1 LSFTTGDLRRGAAG
15 VAFIDLARQ
24 ANPVY
29 GRIMDD
35 AGATLADDHEARR
48 LRALDA
54 LHAFDGDPAD
64 PRFDR
69 IVRLASRLF
78 GAPRAAIRLVGKDRV
93 WLKAKV
99 GFGHIEEPRPA
110 GLAERMRESG
120 VVAHPDLAADPDQ
133 TLRPWCADSRFF
145 ACAPLKTASGE
156 IVGLLTVEDPAP
168 RETVE
173 PGLADALADLAALA
187 MEELLHDAETARN
200 VAERA
205 LDSERIALAL
215 HAANLGEFVW
225 DMATDTVRV
234 SARMASI
241 TEVPEGVA
249 PAERGEALYG
259 FIHPDDREMVREE
272 VEAQLKA
279 QGRYEVEFRR
289 VSSDPH
295 RVIWN
300 RVAGLLVR
308 DADDRPL
315 RLIGVVQDVT
325 ARKDADDQ
333 RENLLTELD
342 HRIKNILAA
351 VQSVAGQSA
360 RKASS
365 LDGFLKAFNG
375 RLKAMSSA
383 HDLLSAARWRGA
395 TLARI
400 AAAELGGLAP
410 NQTRWD
416 GPELFLTPRA
426 AAALSLTLHEL
437 AVNAVKYGSL
447 SVESGR
453 VEVVW
458 RVAPGGGFNLEWL
471 ETGGP
476 MTSPPEVRGFGM
488 TLIEDVVGRELGG
501 RATVEYKRSGVTAM
515 IHAAPDALVDEPE
528 PDEPA
533 AAPDQRIVE
542 TVGGGDD
549 TFRAG
554 DIAGLRVLIVED
566 SLLLAMELEAGLE
579 DSGVEVVGCAAEL
592 PEALQMLEL
601 TFDAAV
607 LDADLNGQ
615 SVAPVAEVLRREGRP
630 FVFATGYADKAAP
643 MGFDAPIV
651 RKPYNVHQI
660 ARALASVTGR

>member
-1 LSFTTGDLRRGAAG
+1 
-15 VAFIDLARQ
+15 
-24 ANPVY
+24 
-29 GRIMDD
+29 MDD
-35 AGATLADDHEARR
+35 ASVSLADDHEARR

-54 LHAFDGDPAD
+54 LRALEGDPAD

-78 GAPRAAIRLVGKDRV
+78 DAPRAAIRLIGKDHV

-99 GFGHIEEPRPA
+99 GFDHLEEPRPA
-110 GLAERMRESG
+110 GLAERLRECG
-120 VVAHPDLAADPDQ
+120 VVSSPDLETDANQP
-133 TLRPWCADSRFF
+133 LRPWCADSRFF
-145 ACAPLKTASGE
+145 ACAPLKSAAGD
-156 IVGLLTVEDPAP
+156 IVGLLTVEDSKP
-168 RETVE
+168 RERID
-173 PGLADALADLAALA
+173 PGLAEALADLAALA

-200 VAERA
+200 VNERT

-215 HAANLGEFVW
+215 RAANLGEFVW
-225 DMATDTVRV
+225 DIAADTVRV
-234 SARMASI
+234 SPRMSRI
-241 TEVPEGVA
+241 TEIPEGLT
-249 PAERGEALYG
+249 PADGGQALYS
-259 FIHPDDREMVREE
+259 FVHPLDRDAIRAD
-272 VEAQLKA
+272 VEAQLKS

-289 VSSDPH
+289 VTTEPD
-295 RVIWN
+295 RVVWT
-300 RVAGLLVR
+300 RVAGLLVL
-308 DADDRPL
+308 DADKQPL

-325 ARKDADDQ
+325 ARRDSDDQ

-342 HRIKNILAA
+342 HRIKNILAV

-375 RLKAMSSA
+375 RLKSMSSA

-400 AAAELGGLAP
+400 AAAELGGVAP

-437 AVNAVKYGSL
+437 AVNAVKFGSL

-476 MTSPPEVRGFGM
+476 MTTPPDTRGFGM

-501 RATVEYKRSGVTAM
+501 RATVEYKRSGVTAL
-515 IHAAPDALVDEPE
+515 IHAAADALVDEPE
-528 PDEPA
+528 PDEPVET
-533 AAPDQRIVE
+533 PDARIVE
-542 TVGGGDD
+542 TFGGGEDS
-549 TFRAG
+549 FKAG

-592 PEALQMLEL
+592 AEALQMLEL
-601 TFDAAV
+601 SFDAAV

>member
-1 LSFTTGDLRRGAAG
+1 
-15 VAFIDLARQ
+15 
-24 ANPVY
+24 
-29 GRIMDD
+29 MDD
-35 AGATLADDHEARR
+35 AGGTLADDQEARR

-54 LHAFDGDPAD
+54 LRAFDGDPAD

-78 GAPRAAIRLVGKDRV
+78 GAPKAAIRLIGKDRIF
-93 WLKAKV
+93 LKARV
-99 GFGHIEEPRPA
+99 GFDHVEEPRPA
-110 GLAERMRESG
+110 GLADRLRETG
-120 VVAHPDLAADPDQ
+120 VVASHDLDHDPDQ
-133 TLRPWCADSRFF
+133 PLRPWCADSRFF
-145 ACAPLKTASGE
+145 ACAPLRTASGE
-156 IVGLLTVEDPAP
+156 IVGLLTVEDARP
-168 RETVE
+168 RDSVD

-200 VAERA
+200 VAERT

-225 DMATDTVRV
+225 DMVADTIRV

-241 TEVPEGVA
+241 TELPEGVA
-249 PAERGEALYG
+249 PAQGGETLYAFVHADEREA
-259 FIHPDDREMVREE
+259 IRVE
-272 VEAQLKA
+272 VEDQLKA
-279 QGRYEVEFRR
+279 HGRYEVEFRR

-300 RVAGLLVR
+300 RVAAVLVK
-308 DADDRPL
+308 DAGGKPL

-325 ARKDADDQ
+325 ARRDADDQ

-458 RVAPGGGFNLEWL
+458 RVAPDGGFNLEWL

-476 MTSPPEVRGFGM
+476 MTSPPDVRGFGM

-501 RATVEYKRSGVTAM
+501 RATVDYKRSGVTAR
-515 IHAAPDALVDEPE
+515 IHAAADALVDEPE
-528 PDEPA
+528 PDVPA

-549 TFRAG
+549 SFKAG
-554 DIAGLRVLIVED
+554 DIAGLKVLIVED

-592 PEALQMLEL
+592 AEALQMLEL

>member
-1 LSFTTGDLRRGAAG
+1 
-15 VAFIDLARQ
+15 
-24 ANPVY
+24 
-29 GRIMDD
+29 MDD
-35 AGATLADDHEARR
+35 AGGSLAEDQEARR
-48 LRALDA
+48 LRALHA
-54 LHAFDGDPAD
+54 LRALDGDPAD

-78 GAPRAAIRLVGKDRV
+78 NAPRAAIRLIDKDRI
-93 WLKAKV
+93 WLKARV
-99 GFGHIEEPRPA
+99 GFDQVQEPRPA
-110 GLAERMRESG
+110 GLAERLRDCG
-120 VVAHPDLAADPDQ
+120 VVAHADIDAQSDPAI
-133 TLRPWCADSRFF
+133 RPFAGDSRFF
-145 ACAPLKTASGE
+145 ACAPLEDPEGQ
-156 IVGLLTVEDPAP
+156 IIGLLTVEDDKP
-168 RETVE
+168 RAAIDGDLTR
-173 PGLADALADLAALA
+173 ALADLAALA

-215 HAANLGEFVW
+215 GAANLGEFEW
-225 DMATDTVRV
+225 DMTANVMRI
-234 SARMASI
+234 SPRMARI
-241 TEVPEGVA
+241 MDA
-249 PAERGEALYG
+249 PPGDRPAATHRTLYD
-259 FIHPDDREMVREE
+259 FIHPDDRAAARAS
-272 VEAQLKA
+272 VEAQLA
-279 QGRYEVEFRR
+279 ESGRYEIEFRR
-289 VSSDPH
+289 LSPNADSTVWIRAAGVRVLDGDH
-295 RVIWN
+295 RP
-300 RVAGLLVR
+300 VR
-308 DADDRPL
+308 H
-315 RLIGVVQDVT
+315 IGVVQDIT
-325 ARKDADDQ
+325 ARRDADDQ

-351 VQSVAGQSA
+351 VQSVAAQSA

-365 LDGFLKAFNG
+365 LDGFLKAFTG
-375 RLKAMSSA
+375 RLKSMSSA

-437 AVNAVKYGSL
+437 AVNAVKFGSL
-447 SVESGR
+447 SAEAGR

-458 RVAPGGGFNLEWL
+458 RADPDGGFNLEWL

-476 MTSPPEVRGFGM
+476 MTSPPDKRGFGA
-488 TLIEDVVGRELGG
+488 TLIEDVVGRELKG
-501 RATVEYKRSGVTAM
+501 RATIEYRRSGVTAM
-515 IHAAPDALVDEPE
+515 IHAAADALVDTPEPE
-528 PDEPA
+528 PV
-533 AAPDQRIVE
+533 APESERIIE
-542 TVGGGDD
+542 TLGGGEDS
-549 TFRAG
+549 FKAG

-579 DSGVEVVGCAAEL
+579 DSGVQVVGCAAEL
-592 PEALQMLEL
+592 SEALQMLEL
-601 TFDAAV
+601 SFDAAV

-660 ARALASVTGR
+660 ARALASVTGRG

>member
-1 LSFTTGDLRRGAAG
+1 
-15 VAFIDLARQ
+15 
-24 ANPVY
+24 
-29 GRIMDD
+29 MDD
-35 AGATLADDHEARR
+35 AGGTLAEDQEARR
-48 LRALDA
+48 VRALDA
-54 LHAFDGDPAD
+54 LHAFEGDPGD

-78 GAPRAAIRLVGKDRV
+78 GAPRAAIRLIGADKIF
-93 WLKAKV
+93 LKAKV
-99 GFGHIEEPRPA
+99 GFDHVEEPRPA
-110 GLAERMRESG
+110 GLADRLRECG
-120 VVAHPDLAADPDQ
+120 VVSHPDLSADPHQ
-133 TLRPWCADSRFF
+133 VIRPWRADSRFF
-145 ACAPLKTASGE
+145 ACAPLKTPAGD
-156 IVGLLTVEDPAP
+156 IVGLLTVEDSAP
-168 RETVE
+168 RAAIDG
-173 PGLADALADLAALA
+173 GLTEALADLAALA
-187 MEELLHDAETARN
+187 MEELLHDAETQRN
-200 VAERA
+200 VAERL
-205 LDSERIALAL
+205 LDGERIALAL
-215 HAANLGEFVW
+215 RAANLGEFVW
-225 DMATDTVRV
+225 DIAADTVRV
-234 SARMASI
+234 SPRMARI
-241 TEVPEGVA
+241 TEIPEGLA
-249 PAERGEALYG
+249 PARGGEELYS
-259 FIHPDDREMVREE
+259 IIRPEDREAIQAD
-272 VEAQLKA
+272 VEAQLA
-279 QGRYEVEFRR
+279 ARGRYEIEFRR
-289 VSSDPH
+289 VSSDPG

-300 RVAGLLVR
+300 QVAGLLVS
-308 DADDRPL
+308 DPDGKPL

-325 ARKDADDQ
+325 ARRDADEQ

-375 RLKAMSSA
+375 RLKSMSSA

-437 AVNAVKYGSL
+437 AVNAVKFGSL

-476 MTSPPEVRGFGM
+476 MTTPPDKRGFGM

-515 IHAAPDALVDEPE
+515 IHAAADALIDEPE
-528 PDEPA
+528 PEPE
-533 AAPDQRIVE
+533 AAPDARIVE

-549 TFRAG
+549 TFKAG
-554 DIAGLRVLIVED
+554 DIAGLKVLIVED

-592 PEALQMLEL
+592 SEALQMLEL
-601 TFDAAV
+601 SFDAAV

>member
-1 LSFTTGDLRRGAAG
+1 
-15 VAFIDLARQ
+15 
-24 ANPVY
+24 
-29 GRIMDD
+29 MDD
-35 AGATLADDHEARR
+35 AGGTLAEDQEARR

-54 LHAFDGDPAD
+54 LRAMDGDPDD
-64 PRFDR
+64 PRFQR
-69 IVRLASRLF
+69 IVRLAARLF
-78 GAPRAAIRLVGKDRV
+78 DAPRAAIRLVGHDRV

-99 GFGHIEEPRPA
+99 GFDHLEEPRPA
-110 GLAERMRESG
+110 GLAERLREYG
-120 VVAHPDLAADPDQ
+120 VVSNPDVAADPDPPV
-133 TLRPWCADSRFF
+133 RPWNADSRFF
-145 ACAPLKTASGE
+145 ACAPLRDPDGN
-156 IVGLLTVEDPAP
+156 VLGLLTVEDPRP
-168 RETVE
+168 RDAIE
-173 PGLADALADLAALA
+173 PGLTEALADLAALA
-187 MEELLHDAETARN
+187 MEELLHDAETAAN
-200 VAERA
+200 AERRA

-215 HAANLGEFVW
+215 RAANLGEFAW
-225 DMATDTVRV
+225 DIVGDTVEV
-234 SARMASI
+234 SPRMARI
-241 TEVPEGVA
+241 TEIPEGEA
-249 PAERGEALYG
+249 PAENGQALYA
-259 FIHPDDREMVREE
+259 FVHPDDREAVRAE

-279 QGRYEVEFRR
+279 RGRYEVEFRR
-289 VSSDPH
+289 VSSDPG
-295 RVIWN
+295 RTIWN
-300 RVAGLLVR
+300 RVAGLLVL
-308 DADDRPL
+308 DGEHHPA

-325 ARKDADDQ
+325 ARRDADEQ

-351 VQSVAGQSA
+351 VQSVAAQSA
-360 RKASS
+360 RRASS
-365 LDGFLKAFNG
+365 LDGFLKAFTG
-375 RLKAMSSA
+375 RLKSMSSA

-410 NQTRWD
+410 SQTRWD

-437 AVNAVKYGSL
+437 AVNAVKYGAL

-458 RVAPGGGFNLEWL
+458 RHAPEGGFNLEWL

-476 MTSPPEVRGFGM
+476 LTAPPERRGFGA

-501 RATVEYKRSGVTAM
+501 RATIEYRRSGVTAM
-515 IHAAPDALVDEPE
+515 IHAAADALVDAPEPE
-528 PDEPA
+528 P
-533 AAPDQRIVE
+533 AAPEDERIVE
-542 TVGGGDD
+542 TFGAGDD
-549 TFRAG
+549 AFKSG
-554 DIAGLRVLIVED
+554 DIAGLKVLIVED

-592 PEALQMLEL
+592 SEALQMLEL
-601 TFDAAV
+601 PFDAAV

-615 SVAPVAEVLRREGRP
+615 SVAPVAEVLRKEGRP

>member
-1 LSFTTGDLRRGAAG
+1 
-15 VAFIDLARQ
+15 
-24 ANPVY
+24 
-29 GRIMDD
+29 MDD
-35 AGATLADDHEARR
+35 AGGTLADDHEGRR

-54 LHAFDGDPAD
+54 LRALDGDPCD

-78 GAPRAAIRLVGKDRV
+78 DAPRAAIRLIGKDRV

-99 GFGHIEEPRPA
+99 GFDHVEEPRPA
-110 GLAERMRESG
+110 GLAERLRETG
-120 VVAHPDLAADPDQ
+120 VVSHPDVAAATPDQ
-133 TLRPWCADSRFF
+133 TLRPWCADSRFY
-145 ACAPLKTASGE
+145 ACAPLKSAAGD
-156 IVGLLTVEDPAP
+156 IVGLLTVEDSRP
-168 RETVE
+168 RDAVDA
-173 PGLADALADLAALA
+173 GLIEALADLAALA

-200 VAERA
+200 AAERA

-215 HAANLGEFVW
+215 RAANLGEFVW
-225 DMATDTVRV
+225 DIVADTVRV
-234 SARMASI
+234 SPRMSRI
-241 TEVPEGVA
+241 TEIPEGVA
-249 PAERGEALYG
+249 PAVGGEALYA
-259 FIHPDDREMVREE
+259 FIHPDSREATRAEIA
-272 VEAQLKA
+272 AQLEA

-289 VSSDPH
+289 VTSDPN
-295 RVIWN
+295 RVIWS
-300 RVAGLLVR
+300 RVAALMVLDAAGL
-308 DADDRPL
+308 PL

-365 LDGFLKAFNG
+365 LDGFLKAFTG
-375 RLKAMSSA
+375 RLKSMSSA

-458 RVAPGGGFNLEWL
+458 REAPGGGFNLEWL

-476 MTSPPEVRGFGM
+476 MTAPPDKRGFGM

-515 IHAAPDALVDEPE
+515 IHAAADALVDQPEPE
-528 PDEPA
+528 P
-533 AAPDQRIVE
+533 AAPLDERIVE
-542 TVGGGDD
+542 TLGGGVD
-549 TFRAG
+549 TFKAG

-592 PEALQMLEL
+592 SEALQMLEL
-601 TFDAAV
+601 SFDAAV

-660 ARALASVTGR
+660 ARALASVTGRG

>member
-1 LSFTTGDLRRGAAG
+1 
-15 VAFIDLARQ
+15 
-24 ANPVY
+24 
-29 GRIMDD
+29 MDD
-35 AGATLADDHEARR
+35 AGGSRADDQEARR

-54 LHAFDGDPAD
+54 LRALDGDPAD

-78 GAPRAAIRLVGKDRV
+78 NAPKAAIRLIGKDRI

-99 GFGHIEEPRPA
+99 GFSQIEEPWPA
-110 GLAERMRESG
+110 GLAERLRDIG
-120 VVAHPDLAADPDQ
+120 VVAQADVGAAPDPAI
-133 TLRPWCADSRFF
+133 RPFATDSRFF
-145 ACAPLKTASGE
+145 ASAPLKDPGGQV
-156 IVGLLTVEDPAP
+156 IGLLTVEDDKP
-168 RETVE
+168 RAAVDGDLTR
-173 PGLADALADLAALA
+173 ALADLAALA

-215 HAANLGEFVW
+215 GAANLGEFEW
-225 DMATDTVRV
+225 DMTAGVMRI
-234 SARMASI
+234 SPRMAKI
-241 TEVPEGVA
+241 MGATAGEVPA
-249 PAERGEALYG
+249 PTSETLYD
-259 FIHPDDREMVREE
+259 FIHPDDRAAARDSVQ
-272 VEAQLKA
+272 AQLA
-279 QGRYEVEFRR
+279 ANGRYEIEFRR
-289 VSSDPH
+289 LTPDPDH
-295 RVIWN
+295 MIWIRAAGVRVLDGDQEPI
-300 RVAGLLVR
+300 RH
-308 DADDRPL
+308 
-315 RLIGVVQDVT
+315 IGVVQDIT
-325 ARKDADDQ
+325 ARREADDQ

-351 VQSVAGQSA
+351 VQAVAGQSA

-365 LDGFLKAFNG
+365 LDGFLKTFAA
-375 RLKAMSSA
+375 RLKSMSSA

-426 AAALSLTLHEL
+426 AAALSLALHEL

-447 SVESGR
+447 SAETGR

-458 RVAPGGGFNLEWL
+458 RAAPDGGFNLEWL

-476 MTSPPEVRGFGM
+476 MTSPPDQRGFGA
-488 TLIEDVVGRELGG
+488 TLIEEVVGRELKG
-501 RATVEYKRSGVTAM
+501 RATIEYRRSGVTAM
-515 IHAAPDALVDEPE
+515 IHAAADALVDMPEPE
-528 PDEPA
+528 P
-533 AAPDQRIVE
+533 AAPESARIVE
-542 TVGGGDD
+542 ILGGGEDN
-549 TFRAG
+549 FKGG

-592 PEALQMLEL
+592 SEALQMLEL
-601 TFDAAV
+601 SFDAAV

-660 ARALASVTGR
+660 ARALASVTGRG

>member
-1 LSFTTGDLRRGAAG
+1 
-15 VAFIDLARQ
+15 
-24 ANPVY
+24 
-29 GRIMDD
+29 MDD
-35 AGATLADDHEARR
+35 AGGKLADDHEARR

-54 LHAFDGDPAD
+54 LGAFDGDPAD

-78 GAPRAAIRLVGKDRV
+78 DAPRAAIRLIGKDCVR
-93 WLKAKV
+93 LKAKV
-99 GFGHIEEPRPA
+99 GFDHVEEPRPP
-110 GLAERMRESG
+110 GLAERLREGG
-120 VVAHPDLAADPDQ
+120 VVSSPDLAADPNQ
-133 TLRPWCADSRFF
+133 PLRPWCADSRFF
-145 ACAPLKTASGE
+145 ACAPLKSAAGD
-156 IVGLLTVEDPAP
+156 IVGLLTVEDSRP
-168 RETVE
+168 RAAIDT
-173 PGLADALADLAALA
+173 GLTEALADLAALA

-200 VAERA
+200 VAERT
-205 LDSERIALAL
+205 LDAERIALAL
-215 HAANLGEFVW
+215 RAANLGEFVW
-225 DMATDTVRV
+225 DIAADTVRV
-234 SARMASI
+234 SARMSRI
-241 TEVPEGVA
+241 TEIPEGPA
-249 PAERGEALYG
+249 PAEGGEALYS
-259 FIHPDDREMVREE
+259 FVHPLDRDAVRID
-272 VEAQLKA
+272 VDAQLKA

-289 VSSDPH
+289 VTSEPD
-295 RVIWN
+295 RAVWT
-300 RVAGLLVR
+300 RVAGLMVL
-308 DADDRPL
+308 DADQKPL

-325 ARKDADDQ
+325 ARRDADDQ

-342 HRIKNILAA
+342 HRIKNILAV

-375 RLKAMSSA
+375 RLKSMSSA
-383 HDLLSAARWRGA
+383 HDLLTAARWRGA

-400 AAAELGGLAP
+400 AAAELGGVAP

-437 AVNAVKYGSL
+437 AVNAVKFGSL

-458 RVAPGGGFNLEWL
+458 RAAPGGGFNLEWL

-476 MTSPPEVRGFGM
+476 MTTPPDVRGFGM

-501 RATVEYKRSGVTAM
+501 RATVEYKRSGVTAL
-515 IHAAPDALVDEPE
+515 IHAAADALVDEPE
-528 PDEPA
+528 PEPV
-533 AAPDQRIVE
+533 AAPDARIVE
-542 TVGGGDD
+542 TFGGGEDS
-549 TFRAG
+549 FKAG

-566 SLLLAMELEAGLE
+566 SLLLSMELEAGLE

-592 PEALQMLEL
+592 SEALQMLEL
-601 TFDAAV
+601 SFDAAV

>member
-1 LSFTTGDLRRGAAG
+1 
-15 VAFIDLARQ
+15 
-24 ANPVY
+24 
-29 GRIMDD
+29 M
-35 AGATLADDHEARR
+35 
-48 LRALDA
+48 
-54 LHAFDGDPAD
+54 DGDPAD

-78 GAPRAAIRLVGKDRV
+78 DAPRAAIRLIGKDRV

-99 GFGHIEEPRPA
+99 GFDHVEEPRPA
-110 GLAERMRESG
+110 GLSERLRECG
-120 VVAHPDLAADPDQ
+120 VVSSLDLTTDANQP
-133 TLRPWCADSRFF
+133 LRPWCADSRFF
-145 ACAPLKTASGE
+145 ACAPLTSATGD
-156 IVGLLTVEDPAP
+156 IVGLLTVEDAKP
-168 RETVE
+168 RATLDA
-173 PGLADALADLAALA
+173 GLTEALADLAALA

-200 VAERA
+200 VAERT

-215 HAANLGEFVW
+215 RAANLGEFVW
-225 DMATDTVRV
+225 DIAADTVRV
-234 SARMASI
+234 SPRMSRI
-241 TEVPEGVA
+241 TEIPEGLV
-249 PAERGEALYG
+249 PAEGGQALYA
-259 FIHPDDREMVREE
+259 FVHPLDRDVIRAD

-289 VSSDPH
+289 VTSEPD
-295 RVIWN
+295 RVIWT
-300 RVAGLLVR
+300 RVAGLLVL
-308 DADDRPL
+308 DADGQPL

-325 ARKDADDQ
+325 ARRDADDQ

-342 HRIKNILAA
+342 HRIKNILAV

-375 RLKAMSSA
+375 RLKSMSSA
-383 HDLLSAARWRGA
+383 HDLLTAARWRGA

-400 AAAELGGLAP
+400 AAAELGGVAP

-437 AVNAVKYGSL
+437 AVNAVKFGSL

-476 MTSPPEVRGFGM
+476 MATPPDTRGFGM

-501 RATVEYKRSGVTAM
+501 RATVEYKRSGVTAL
-515 IHAAPDALVDEPE
+515 IHAAADALVDEPE
-528 PDEPA
+528 PEPV
-533 AAPDQRIVE
+533 AAPDARIVE
-542 TVGGGDD
+542 TFGGGEDS
-549 TFRAG
+549 FKAG

-566 SLLLAMELEAGLE
+566 SLLLSMELEAGLE

-592 PEALQMLEL
+592 AEALQMLEL
-601 TFDAAV
+601 SFDAAV

-615 SVAPVAEVLRREGRP
+615 SVAPVAEILRREGRP

>member
-1 LSFTTGDLRRGAAG
+1 
-15 VAFIDLARQ
+15 
-24 ANPVY
+24 
-29 GRIMDD
+29 MDD
-35 AGATLADDHEARR
+35 AGGTLADDQEARR

-54 LHAFDGDPAD
+54 LRAFGGNPAD

-78 GAPRAAIRLVGKDRV
+78 AASRAAIRLIGKDSV

-99 GFGHIEEPRPA
+99 GFDHVEEPRPP
-110 GLAERMRESG
+110 GLTDRLRESG
-120 VVAHPDLAADPDQ
+120 VVSQSDLAQAPASAP
-133 TLRPWCADSRFF
+133 RPWCDDSRFF

-156 IVGLLTVEDPAP
+156 IVGLLTVEDPLP
-168 RETVE
+168 REGVDA
-173 PGLADALADLAALA
+173 GLTDALADLAALA

-200 VAERA
+200 VAERT

-225 DMATDTVRV
+225 DFVADTVRI
-234 SARMASI
+234 SARMARI
-241 TEVPEGVA
+241 TELPEGVT
-249 PAERGEALYG
+249 PAQSGDALYG
-259 FIHPDDREMVREE
+259 FVHPDEREAIRAE
-272 VEAQLKA
+272 VQAQLEA

-289 VSSDPH
+289 VSSDPQ
-295 RVIWN
+295 RPIWN
-300 RVAGLLVR
+300 SVAGLLVK
-308 DADDRPL
+308 DAAGKPL
-315 RLIGVVQDVT
+315 RLIGVVQDIT
-325 ARKDADDQ
+325 ARKEADDQ

-342 HRIKNILAA
+342 HRIKNILAV

-375 RLKAMSSA
+375 RLKSMSSA

-400 AAAELGGLAP
+400 AAAELGGVAP

-447 SVESGR
+447 SVETGR

-458 RVAPGGGFNLEWL
+458 RATPRGGFNLEWL

-476 MTSPPEVRGFGM
+476 MTSPPDKRGFGM

-515 IHAAPDALVDEPE
+515 IHAAADALVDEPE
-528 PDEPA
+528 PEPEPA
-533 AAPDQRIVE
+533 PDTRIVE

-549 TFRAG
+549 TFKAG
-554 DIAGLRVLIVED
+554 DIAGLKVLIVED

-592 PEALQMLEL
+592 SEALQMLEL
-601 TFDAAV
+601 SFDAAV

-615 SVAPVAEVLRREGRP
+615 SVAPVAEILRREGRP

>member
-1 LSFTTGDLRRGAAG
+1 
-15 VAFIDLARQ
+15 
-24 ANPVY
+24 
-29 GRIMDD
+29 MDD
-35 AGATLADDHEARR
+35 AGATLADDQEARR

-54 LHAFDGDPAD
+54 LRAFDGDPED

-69 IVRLASRLF
+69 IARLASRLF
-78 GAPRAAIRLVGKDRV
+78 AAPRAAIRLIGKDRIF
-93 WLKAKV
+93 LKAKV
-99 GFGHIEEPRPA
+99 GFDHVEEPRPA
-110 GLAERMRESG
+110 GLSERLREGG
-120 VVAHPDLAADPDQ
+120 VVSSHDLANDPDQ
-133 TLRPWCADSRFF
+133 PLRPWCADSRFF
-145 ACAPLKTASGE
+145 ACAPLKTGTGE
-156 IVGLLTVEDPAP
+156 IVGLLTVEDSAP
-168 RETVE
+168 RAAVET
-173 PGLADALADLAALA
+173 GLADALADLAALA

-200 VAERA
+200 VAERT

-225 DMATDTVRV
+225 DMVADTVRI

-241 TEVPEGVA
+241 TELPEGLT
-249 PAERGEALYG
+249 PAERGEALYA
-259 FIHPDDREMVREE
+259 FVHPNDREETRAE
-272 VEAQLKA
+272 VESQLRA
-279 QGRYEVEFRR
+279 HGRYEVEFRR
-289 VSSDPH
+289 VSSEPDQ
-295 RVIWN
+295 VIWN
-300 RVAGLLVR
+300 RVAGLLVL
-308 DADDRPL
+308 DAEREPL
-315 RLIGVVQDVT
+315 RLIGVVQDIT
-325 ARKDADDQ
+325 ERRDADDQ

-375 RLKAMSSA
+375 RLKSMSSA

-447 SVESGR
+447 SVEAGR

-458 RVAPGGGFNLEWL
+458 RAAPEGGFNLEWL

-501 RATVEYKRSGVTAM
+501 RATVEYKRSGVTAR
-515 IHAAPDALVDEPE
+515 IHAAADALVDEPE
-528 PDEPA
+528 PDAPA
-533 AAPDQRIVE
+533 AAPDERIVE

-549 TFRAG
+549 SFKSG
-554 DIAGLRVLIVED
+554 DIAGLKVLIVED

-592 PEALQMLEL
+592 AEALQMLEL
-601 TFDAAV
+601 SFDAAV

>member
-1 LSFTTGDLRRGAAG
+1 
-15 VAFIDLARQ
+15 
-24 ANPVY
+24 
-29 GRIMDD
+29 MDD
-35 AGATLADDHEARR
+35 AGGTLADDHEGRR

-54 LHAFDGDPAD
+54 LRALDGDPCD

-78 GAPRAAIRLVGKDRV
+78 DAPRAAIRLIGKDRV

-99 GFGHIEEPRPA
+99 GFDHVEEPRPA
-110 GLAERMRESG
+110 GLAERLREAG
-120 VVAHPDLAADPDQ
+120 VVSHPDLDRATPDQ
-133 TLRPWCADSRFF
+133 TLRPWCADSRFY
-145 ACAPLKTASGE
+145 ACAPLKSAAGD
-156 IVGLLTVEDPAP
+156 IVGLLTVEDSRP
-168 RETVE
+168 RDVVDA
-173 PGLADALADLAALA
+173 GLIEALADLAALA

-200 VAERA
+200 AAERI

-215 HAANLGEFVW
+215 RAANLGEFVW
-225 DMATDTVRV
+225 DIVADTVRV
-234 SARMASI
+234 SPRMSRI
-241 TEVPEGVA
+241 TEIPEGVA
-249 PAERGEALYG
+249 PALGGEALYA
-259 FIHPDDREMVREE
+259 FIHPDDREATRAEIA
-272 VEAQLKA
+272 AQLEA

-289 VSSDPH
+289 VTSDPN
-295 RVIWN
+295 RVIWS
-300 RVAGLLVR
+300 RVAALMVL
-308 DADDRPL
+308 DAADRPL
-315 RLIGVVQDVT
+315 RLIGVVQDIT

-375 RLKAMSSA
+375 RLKSMSSA

-458 RVAPGGGFNLEWL
+458 REAPGGGFNLEWL

-476 MTSPPEVRGFGM
+476 MTAPPDKRGFGM

-515 IHAAPDALVDEPE
+515 IHAAADALVETPEPE
-528 PDEPA
+528 P
-533 AAPDQRIVE
+533 AAPLDERIVE

-549 TFRAG
+549 NFRAG

-592 PEALQMLEL
+592 SEALQMLEL
-601 TFDAAV
+601 SFDAAV

-660 ARALASVTGR
+660 ARALASVTGRG

>member
-1 LSFTTGDLRRGAAG
+1 L
-15 VAFIDLARQ
+15 AFIDLAPC

-35 AGATLADDHEARR
+35 AGGTLADDHEARR

-54 LHAFDGDPAD
+54 LRAFDGDPAD

-78 GAPRAAIRLVGKDRV
+78 GAPKAAIRLIGKDRV

-99 GFGHIEEPRPA
+99 GFDHVEEPRPA
-110 GLAERMRESG
+110 GLSERLRENG
-120 VVAHPDLAADPDQ
+120 VASHPDLVTAPEQ

-156 IVGLLTVEDPAP
+156 IVGLLTVEDPTP
-168 RETVE
+168 REAVDT
-173 PGLADALADLAALA
+173 GLTDALADLAALA

-200 VAERA
+200 VAERT

-225 DMATDTVRV
+225 DMVADTVRV
-234 SARMASI
+234 SDRMSRI
-241 TEVPEGVA
+241 TEIPEGVS
-249 PAERGEALYG
+249 PAHGGEELYS
-259 FIHPDDREMVREE
+259 IIRPEDRDAIRAE
-272 VEAQLKA
+272 VEEQLKTH
-279 QGRYEVEFRR
+279 GRYEIEFQR
-289 VSSDPH
+289 VSSDPSH
-295 RVIWN
+295 VVWN
-300 RVAGLLVR
+300 RVAGLLVM
-308 DADDRPL
+308 DADGKPL
-315 RLIGVVQDVT
+315 RLIGVVQDIT
-325 ARKDADDQ
+325 ARRDADDQ

-375 RLKAMSSA
+375 RLKSMSSA

-437 AVNAVKYGSL
+437 AVNAVKFGSL

-458 RVAPGGGFNLEWL
+458 RVAPNGGFNLEWL

-476 MTSPPEVRGFGM
+476 MTSPPDKRGFGM

-515 IHAAPDALVDEPE
+515 IHAAADAMIDEPE
-528 PDEPA
+528 PEPVE
-533 AAPDQRIVE
+533 APDARIIE

-549 TFRAG
+549 SFKAG
-554 DIAGLRVLIVED
+554 DIAGLKVLIVED

-592 PEALQMLEL
+592 AEALQMLEL

>member
-1 LSFTTGDLRRGAAG
+1 
-15 VAFIDLARQ
+15 
-24 ANPVY
+24 
-29 GRIMDD
+29 MDD
-35 AGATLADDHEARR
+35 ASVSLADDHEARR

-54 LHAFDGDPAD
+54 LRALDGDPAD

-78 GAPRAAIRLVGKDRV
+78 GAPRAAIRLIGADRV

-99 GFGHIEEPRPA
+99 GFDHDEEPRPA
-110 GLAERMRESG
+110 GLDERLRECG
-120 VVAHPDLAADPDQ
+120 VVSSLDLEAEPNQ

-145 ACAPLKTASGE
+145 ACAPLKNPSGD
-156 IVGLLTVEDPAP
+156 IVGLLTVEDPEPHA
-168 RETVE
+168 TLD
-173 PGLADALADLAALA
+173 PGLTDALADLAALA

-200 VAERA
+200 VAERL

-215 HAANLGEFVW
+215 RAANLGEFVW
-225 DMATDTVRV
+225 DIAADTVQV
-234 SARMASI
+234 SARMSRI
-241 TEVPEGVA
+241 TEIPEGVA
-249 PAERGEALYG
+249 PAEGGEALYG
-259 FIHPDDREMVREE
+259 VVHPLDRDAVRVE
-272 VEAQLKA
+272 VEAQLA
-279 QGRYEVEFRR
+279 SQGRYEVEFRR
-289 VSSDPH
+289 VTSAPD
-295 RVIWN
+295 RVIWT
-300 RVAGLLVR
+300 RVAGLMVL
-308 DADDRPL
+308 DADGKPQ

-325 ARKDADDQ
+325 ARRDSDDQ

-375 RLKAMSSA
+375 RLKSMSSA

-437 AVNAVKYGSL
+437 AVNAVKFGSL

-476 MTSPPEVRGFGM
+476 MTTPPDTRGFGM

-501 RATVEYKRSGVTAM
+501 RATVEYKRSGVTAL
-515 IHAAPDALVDEPE
+515 IHAAADALVDEPE
-528 PDEPA
+528 PEPV
-533 AAPDQRIVE
+533 AAPDARIIE
-542 TVGGGDD
+542 TFGGGEDS
-549 TFRAG
+549 FKAG

-592 PEALQMLEL
+592 SEALQMLEL
-601 TFDAAV
+601 SFDAAV

>member
-1 LSFTTGDLRRGAAG
+1 
-15 VAFIDLARQ
+15 
-24 ANPVY
+24 
-29 GRIMDD
+29 MDD
-35 AGATLADDHEARR
+35 AGGTLADEHEARR

-54 LHAFDGDPAD
+54 LRAMDSDPAD

-78 GAPRAAIRLVGKDRV
+78 DAPRAAIRLIGDGRV

-99 GFGHIEEPRPA
+99 GI
-110 GLAERMRESG
+110 AETDY
-120 VVAHPDLAADPDQ
+120 PLAASD
-133 TLRPWCADSRFF
+133 ADLMACCGRAVVHGDIRDAALPATAPLVAAARFF
-145 ACAPLKTASGE
+145 ACAPLKDPDGL
-156 IVGLLTVEDPAP
+156 VLGLLTVEDDAP
-168 RETVE
+168 RATVDA
-173 PGLADALADLAALA
+173 GLTGALADLAALA

-200 VAERA
+200 AAERA
-205 LDSERIALAL
+205 LDSERITLAL
-215 HAANLGEFVW
+215 RAANLGEFDW
-225 DMATDTVRV
+225 DIAADVVRV
-234 SARMASI
+234 SPRMSRI
-241 TEVPEGVA
+241 TEIPAGDA
-249 PAERGEALYG
+249 PAEGGEALYAVV
-259 FIHPDDREMVREE
+259 HPDDRQAVRASIDE
-272 VEAQLKA
+272 QLKT

-289 VSSDPH
+289 VTSEPD
-295 RVIWN
+295 RVVWN

-308 DADDRPL
+308 DADHKPV

-325 ARKDADDQ
+325 ARRDADDQ

-342 HRIKNILAA
+342 HRVKNILAA

-365 LDGFLKAFNG
+365 LDGFLKAFTG
-375 RLKAMSSA
+375 RLKSMSSA

-437 AVNAVKYGSL
+437 AVNAVKFGALSL
-447 SVESGR
+447 ESGR

-458 RVAPGGGFNLEWL
+458 RRAPDGGFNLEWL

-476 MTSPPEVRGFGM
+476 LTAPPTARGFGA

-501 RATVEYKRSGVTAM
+501 RAQIEYRRSGVAAM
-515 IHAAPDALVDEPE
+515 IHAAEHALVDLPEPE
-528 PDEPA
+528 PDIPRDE
-533 AAPDQRIVE
+533 RIVE
-542 TVGGGDD
+542 TLGGGEDS
-549 TFRAG
+549 FKAG
-554 DIAGLRVLIVED
+554 DIAGLKVLIVED

-592 PEALQMLEL
+592 AEALQMLEL

-660 ARALASVTGR
+660 ARALASVTGRG

>member
-1 LSFTTGDLRRGAAG
+1 
-15 VAFIDLARQ
+15 
-24 ANPVY
+24 
-29 GRIMDD
+29 MDD
-35 AGATLADDHEARR
+35 AGGTLADDHEARR

-54 LHAFDGDPAD
+54 LRAFDGDPAD

-78 GAPRAAIRLVGKDRV
+78 GAPRAAIRLIGKDQV

-99 GFGHIEEPRPA
+99 GFDHVEEPRPA
-110 GLAERMRESG
+110 GLSERLRETG
-120 VVAHPDLAADPDQ
+120 VVSHPDFAGAPDQ
-133 TLRPWCADSRFF
+133 TPRPWCDDSRFF
-145 ACAPLKTASGE
+145 ACAPLRTASGE
-156 IVGLLTVEDPAP
+156 IVGLLTVEDPRP
-168 RETVE
+168 REDLDT
-173 PGLADALADLAALA
+173 GLIDALADLAALA

-200 VAERA
+200 VAERT

-225 DMATDTVRV
+225 DIVADTLRV
-234 SARMASI
+234 SARMAHI
-241 TEVPEGVA
+241 TDMPEGLM
-249 PAERGEALYG
+249 PAKGGETLYAVV
-259 FIHPDDREMVREE
+259 HPDEREAIRAEIE
-272 VEAQLKA
+272 DQLKS

-300 RVAGLLVR
+300 SVAGLLVR
-308 DADDRPL
+308 DGAEKPL
-315 RLIGVVQDVT
+315 RLIGVVQDIT
-325 ARKDADDQ
+325 ARRDADDQ

-342 HRIKNILAA
+342 HRIKNILAV

-375 RLKAMSSA
+375 RLKSMSSA

-400 AAAELGGLAP
+400 AAAELGGVAP

-437 AVNAVKYGSL
+437 AVNAVKFGSL

-476 MTSPPEVRGFGM
+476 MTSPPDVRGFGM

-515 IHAAPDALVDEPE
+515 IHGAADALIDEPE
-528 PDEPA
+528 PEPVE
-533 AAPDQRIVE
+533 APHDARIVE

-549 TFRAG
+549 SFKAG
-554 DIAGLRVLIVED
+554 DIAGLKVLIVED

-592 PEALQMLEL
+592 SEALQMLEL

-615 SVAPVAEVLRREGRP
+615 SVAPVAEILRREGRP

>member
-1 LSFTTGDLRRGAAG
+1 
-15 VAFIDLARQ
+15 
-24 ANPVY
+24 
-29 GRIMDD
+29 MDD
-35 AGATLADDHEARR
+35 AGATLADDQEARR

-54 LHAFDGDPAD
+54 LRAFDGDPED

-69 IVRLASRLF
+69 IARLASRLF
-78 GAPRAAIRLVGKDRV
+78 AAPRAAIRLIGKDRIF
-93 WLKAKV
+93 LKAKV
-99 GFGHIEEPRPA
+99 GFDHVEEPRPA
-110 GLAERMRESG
+110 GLSERLRESG
-120 VVAHPDLAADPDQ
+120 VVSSHDLANDPDQ
-133 TLRPWCADSRFF
+133 PLRPWCADSRFF
-145 ACAPLKTASGE
+145 ACAPLKTGTGE
-156 IVGLLTVEDPAP
+156 IVGLLTVEDSAP
-168 RETVE
+168 RAAVET
-173 PGLADALADLAALA
+173 GLADALADLAALA

-200 VAERA
+200 VAERT

-225 DMATDTVRV
+225 DMVADTVRI

-241 TEVPEGVA
+241 TELPEGLT
-249 PAERGEALYG
+249 PAERGAALYA
-259 FIHPDDREMVREE
+259 FVHPNDREETRAE
-272 VEAQLKA
+272 VESQLRA
-279 QGRYEVEFRR
+279 HGRYEVEFRR
-289 VSSDPH
+289 VSSEPDQ
-295 RVIWN
+295 VIWN
-300 RVAGLLVR
+300 RVAGLLVL
-308 DADDRPL
+308 DAEREPL
-315 RLIGVVQDVT
+315 RLIGVVQDIT
-325 ARKDADDQ
+325 ERRDADDQ

-375 RLKAMSSA
+375 RLKSMSSA

-447 SVESGR
+447 SVEAGR

-458 RVAPGGGFNLEWL
+458 RAAPEGGFNLEWL

-501 RATVEYKRSGVTAM
+501 RATVEYKRSGVTAR
-515 IHAAPDALVDEPE
+515 IHAAADALVDEPE
-528 PDEPA
+528 PDAPA
-533 AAPDQRIVE
+533 AAPDERIVE

-549 TFRAG
+549 SFKSG
-554 DIAGLRVLIVED
+554 DIAGLKVLIVED

-592 PEALQMLEL
+592 AEALQMLEL
-601 TFDAAV
+601 SFDAAV

>member
-1 LSFTTGDLRRGAAG
+1 
-15 VAFIDLARQ
+15 
-24 ANPVY
+24 
-29 GRIMDD
+29 MDD
-35 AGATLADDHEARR
+35 AGGTLADDQEARR

-54 LHAFDGDPAD
+54 LRAMDGDAED
-64 PRFDR
+64 PRFHR

-78 GAPRAAIRLVGKDRV
+78 NAPRAAIRLVGDGRV

-99 GFGHIEEPRPA
+99 GVSQ
-110 GLAERMRESG
+110 AE
-120 VVAHPDLAADPDQ
+120 HPLDNDLAALVQSCGGTIVHGDINLARGLSAPLSP
-133 TLRPWCADSRFF
+133 TARFF
-145 ACAPLKTASGE
+145 ACAPLQDSAGQV
-156 IVGLLTVEDPAP
+156 IGLLTVEDDTP
-168 RETVE
+168 RDEIDPDLTE
-173 PGLADALADLAALA
+173 ALGDLAALA

-200 VAERA
+200 VAARA
-205 LDSERIALAL
+205 LDSERISLAL
-215 HAANLGEFVW
+215 RAANLGEFAW
-225 DMATDTVRV
+225 DIAADRVRV
-234 SARMASI
+234 SPRMARI
-241 TEVPEGVA
+241 TEIPEGEA
-249 PAERGEALYG
+249 PADGGEALYA
-259 FIHPDDREMVREE
+259 FVHPTQREAIRAE
-272 VEAQLKA
+272 VEVQLKA

-289 VSSDPH
+289 VSSDPD
-295 RVIWN
+295 RVIWT
-300 RVAGLLVR
+300 RVAGLLVL
-308 DADDRPL
+308 DDDQKPL

-325 ARKDADDQ
+325 ARRDADDQ

-351 VQSVAGQSA
+351 VQAVAGQSA

-365 LDGFLKAFNG
+365 LDGFLKTFAA
-375 RLKAMSSA
+375 RLKSMSSA

-437 AVNAVKYGSL
+437 AVNAVKFGAL

-458 RVAPGGGFNLEWL
+458 RRSPEGGFSLEWL

-476 MTSPPEVRGFGM
+476 LTSAPDRRGFGA

-501 RATVEYKRSGVTAM
+501 RARIEYRRSGVTAM
-515 IHAAPDALVDEPE
+515 IHAAADALVDIPEPE
-528 PDEPA
+528 P
-533 AAPDQRIVE
+533 AAPADERIVE
-542 TVGGGDD
+542 TLGGGED
-549 TFRAG
+549 TFKAG

-592 PEALQMLEL
+592 SEALQMLEL
-601 TFDAAV
+601 SFDAAV

>member
-1 LSFTTGDLRRGAAG
+1 
-15 VAFIDLARQ
+15 
-24 ANPVY
+24 
-29 GRIMDD
+29 MDD
-35 AGATLADDHEARR
+35 TGGKLPDDQEARR
-48 LRALDA
+48 LSALDA
-54 LHAFDGDPAD
+54 LRALDGDPAD

-78 GAPRAAIRLVGKDRV
+78 NAPKAAIRLIAEDRI

-99 GFGHIEEPRPA
+99 GFTQVEEPRPV
-110 GLAERMRESG
+110 GLAERLLECG
-120 VVAHPDLAADPDQ
+120 VVAHPDIDAEPGQ
-133 TLRPWCADSRFF
+133 TFQPFAPDSRFF
-145 ACAPLKTASGE
+145 ACAPLQDADGHV
-156 IVGLLTVEDPAP
+156 IGLLTVEDNQP
-168 RETVE
+168 RASIDGDLTM
-173 PGLADALADLAALA
+173 ALADLAALA

-200 VAERA
+200 VAERS
-205 LDSERIALAL
+205 LDAERITLAL
-215 HAANLGEFVW
+215 GAANLGEFEW
-225 DMATDTVRV
+225 DMTAQLMRISPRT
-234 SARMASI
+234 ARIMDMPA
-241 TEVPEGVA
+241 GDR
-249 PAERGEALYG
+249 PAETSQALYD
-259 FIHPDDREMVREE
+259 FIHPDDRAATHASID
-272 VEAQLKA
+272 AQLA
-279 QGRYEVEFRR
+279 EGGRYEVEFRR
-289 VSSDPH
+289 LSVNPDRTVWIRAAGVRVLDGGH
-295 RVIWN
+295 RPI
-300 RVAGLLVR
+300 RH
-308 DADDRPL
+308 
-315 RLIGVVQDVT
+315 IGVVQDVT
-325 ARKDADDQ
+325 ARRDADDQ

-351 VQSVAGQSA
+351 VQAVAGQSA

-365 LDGFLKAFNG
+365 LDGFLKTFAA
-375 RLKAMSSA
+375 RLKSMSSA

-437 AVNAVKYGSL
+437 AVNAVKFGSL
-447 SVESGR
+447 SAESGR

-458 RVAPGGGFNLEWL
+458 RTAPDGGFNLEWL

-476 MTSPPEVRGFGM
+476 MTAPPEKRGFGA
-488 TLIEDVVGRELGG
+488 TLIEDVVGRELKG
-501 RATVEYKRSGVTAM
+501 RATIEYRRSGVTAM
-515 IHAAPDALVDEPE
+515 IHAAADALVDLPEPE
-528 PDEPA
+528 PV
-533 AAPDQRIVE
+533 APRSERIVE
-542 TVGGGDD
+542 TVGAGAD
-549 TFRAG
+549 TFKAG

-592 PEALQMLEL
+592 SEALQMLEL
-601 TFDAAV
+601 SFDAAV

>member
-1 LSFTTGDLRRGAAG
+1 
-15 VAFIDLARQ
+15 
-24 ANPVY
+24 
-29 GRIMDD
+29 MDD
-35 AGATLADDHEARR
+35 AGATLADEHEARR

-54 LHAFDGDPAD
+54 LRAMDGDPAD

-78 GAPRAAIRLVGKDRV
+78 AAPRAAIRLIGDGRV

-99 GFGHIEEPRPA
+99 GIAEIEYPLTASVADLMGCCGGAVVHGDIREAAIPIAAPLA
-110 GLAERMRESG
+110 GEA
-120 VVAHPDLAADPDQ
+120 
-133 TLRPWCADSRFF
+133 RFF
-145 ACAPLKTASGE
+145 ACAPLKDPDGQ
-156 IVGLLTVEDPAP
+156 VMGLLTVEDDAP
-168 RETVE
+168 RETVDA
-173 PGLADALADLAALA
+173 GLTGALADLAALA

-200 VAERA
+200 AAERA
-205 LDSERIALAL
+205 LDSERITLAL
-215 HAANLGEFVW
+215 RAANLGEFDW
-225 DMATDTVRV
+225 DIPADVVRV
-234 SARMASI
+234 SPRMARI
-241 TEVPEGVA
+241 TEIPAGDE
-249 PAERGEALYG
+249 PAEGGEALYSVV
-259 FIHPDDREMVREE
+259 HPDDREAVRASIDE
-272 VEAQLKA
+272 QLKT

-289 VSSDPH
+289 VTSEPD
-295 RVIWN
+295 RVVWN

-308 DADDRPL
+308 DAEQKPL

-325 ARKDADDQ
+325 ARRDADDQ

-342 HRIKNILAA
+342 HRVKNILAA

-375 RLKAMSSA
+375 RLKSMSSA

-437 AVNAVKYGSL
+437 AVNAVKFGALSL
-447 SVESGR
+447 ESGR

-458 RVAPGGGFNLEWL
+458 RRAPDGGFNLEWL

-476 MTSPPEVRGFGM
+476 LTSPPTARGFGA

-501 RATVEYKRSGVTAM
+501 RAQIEYRRSGVAAM
-515 IHAAPDALVDEPE
+515 IHAAAHALVDLPEPE
-528 PDEPA
+528 PDVQ
-533 AAPDQRIVE
+533 PDERIVE
-542 TVGGGDD
+542 TLGGGDD
-549 TFRAG
+549 TFKAG
-554 DIAGLRVLIVED
+554 DIAGLKVLIVED

-592 PEALQMLEL
+592 AEALQMLEL

-660 ARALASVTGR
+660 ARALASVTGRG

>member
-1 LSFTTGDLRRGAAG
+1 
-15 VAFIDLARQ
+15 
-24 ANPVY
+24 
-29 GRIMDD
+29 MDD
-35 AGATLADDHEARR
+35 ASVSLADDHEARR

-54 LHAFDGDPAD
+54 LRALDGDPAD

-78 GAPRAAIRLVGKDRV
+78 GAPRAAIRLIGADRA
-93 WLKAKV
+93 WLKARV
-99 GFGHIEEPRPA
+99 GLDHDEEPRPA
-110 GLAERMRESG
+110 GLAERLRECG
-120 VVAHPDLAADPDQ
+120 VVSSLDLEAEPNQ

-145 ACAPLKTASGE
+145 ACAPLKNPAGD
-156 IVGLLTVEDPAP
+156 IVGLLTVEDPKP
-168 RETVE
+168 RATLD
-173 PGLADALADLAALA
+173 PGLTEALADLAALA

-200 VAERA
+200 VTERL

-215 HAANLGEFVW
+215 RAANLGEFVW
-225 DMATDTVRV
+225 DIAADTVQV
-234 SARMASI
+234 SARMSRI
-241 TEVPEGVA
+241 TEIPEGVA
-249 PAERGEALYG
+249 PAEGGEALYG
-259 FIHPDDREMVREE
+259 VVHPLDRDAVRVD
-272 VEAQLKA
+272 VEAQLA
-279 QGRYEVEFRR
+279 SQGRYEVEFRR
-289 VSSDPH
+289 VTSEPD
-295 RVIWN
+295 RVIWT
-300 RVAGLLVR
+300 RVAGLMVL
-308 DADDRPL
+308 DADGEPQ

-325 ARKDADDQ
+325 ARRDADDQ

-375 RLKAMSSA
+375 RLKSMSSA

-437 AVNAVKYGSL
+437 AVNAVKFGSL

-458 RVAPGGGFNLEWL
+458 RAAPGGGFNLEWL

-476 MTSPPEVRGFGM
+476 MTTPPDKRGFGM

-501 RATVEYKRSGVTAM
+501 RATVEYKRSGVTAL
-515 IHAAPDALVDEPE
+515 IHAAADALVDEPE
-528 PDEPA
+528 PELV
-533 AAPDQRIVE
+533 AAPDARIIE
-542 TVGGGDD
+542 TFGGGED
-549 TFRAG
+549 TFKAG

-592 PEALQMLEL
+592 SEALQMLEL
-601 TFDAAV
+601 SFDAAV

>member
-1 LSFTTGDLRRGAAG
+1 
-15 VAFIDLARQ
+15 
-24 ANPVY
+24 
-29 GRIMDD
+29 MDD
-35 AGATLADDHEARR
+35 AGGTLADDHEARR

-54 LHAFDGDPAD
+54 LRALDGDPCD

-78 GAPRAAIRLVGKDRV
+78 NAPRAAIRLIGKDRV
-93 WLKAKV
+93 WLKARV
-99 GFGHIEEPRPA
+99 GFDHVEEARPP
-110 GLAERMRESG
+110 GLSERLRETG
-120 VVAHPDLAADPDQ
+120 VVSHPDLAHAASDQ

-145 ACAPLKTASGE
+145 ACAPLKSAAGD
-156 IVGLLTVEDPAP
+156 IVGLLTVEDPRP
-168 RETVE
+168 RDAVDA
-173 PGLADALADLAALA
+173 GLTEALADLAALA

-200 VAERA
+200 AAERA

-215 HAANLGEFVW
+215 RAANLGEFVW
-225 DMATDTVRV
+225 DIVADTVRV
-234 SARMASI
+234 SPRMSRI
-241 TEVPEGVA
+241 TEIPEGVA
-249 PAERGEALYG
+249 PADGGKALYA
-259 FIHPDDREMVREE
+259 FIHPDDREATRAEI
-272 VEAQLKA
+272 EAQLKA

-289 VSSDPH
+289 VTSDPD

-300 RVAGLLVR
+300 RVAALMVL
-308 DADDRPL
+308 DAADQPV

-325 ARKDADDQ
+325 ARRDADDQ

-351 VQSVAGQSA
+351 VLSVAGQSA

-365 LDGFLKAFNG
+365 LDGFLKAFTG
-375 RLKAMSSA
+375 RLKSMSSA

-437 AVNAVKYGSL
+437 AVNAVKFGAL
-447 SVESGR
+447 SSESGR

-458 RVAPGGGFNLEWL
+458 RGSPEGGFNLEWL

-476 MTSPPEVRGFGM
+476 MTSPPATRGFGM

-501 RATVEYKRSGVTAM
+501 RAKIEYKRSGVTAM
-515 IHAAPDALVDEPE
+515 IHAAADALVETPEPE
-528 PDEPA
+528 P
-533 AAPDQRIVE
+533 AAPPNERIVE

-549 TFRAG
+549 SFRAG

-592 PEALQMLEL
+592 SEALQMLEL
-601 TFDAAV
+601 SFDAAV

-615 SVAPVAEVLRREGRP
+615 SVAPVAEILRREGRP

-660 ARALASVTGR
+660 ARALASVTGRG

>member
-1 LSFTTGDLRRGAAG
+1 
-15 VAFIDLARQ
+15 
-24 ANPVY
+24 
-29 GRIMDD
+29 MDD
-35 AGATLADDHEARR
+35 AGGTLADDQEARR

-54 LHAFDGDPAD
+54 LRAFDGDPAD

-78 GAPRAAIRLVGKDRV
+78 GAPRAAIRLIGKDRV
-93 WLKAKV
+93 FLKAKV
-99 GFGHIEEPRPA
+99 GFDHIEEPRPA
-110 GLAERMRESG
+110 GLADRLHESG
-120 VVAHPDLAADPDQ
+120 VVASHDLTNDPGQ
-133 TLRPWCADSRFF
+133 PLRPWCADSRFF
-145 ACAPLKTASGE
+145 ACAPLKAPGGE
-156 IVGLLTVEDPAP
+156 IVGLLTVEDSRP
-168 RETVE
+168 RDAVD
-173 PGLADALADLAALA
+173 PGLSDALFDLAALA

-200 VAERA
+200 VAERT

-225 DMATDTVRV
+225 DIVADTVRI
-234 SARMASI
+234 SARMAKI
-241 TEVPEGVA
+241 TELPEGVA
-249 PAERGEALYG
+249 PAQRGESLYA
-259 FIHPDDREMVREE
+259 FVHPDERDAIRAEID
-272 VEAQLKA
+272 AQLKEH
-279 QGRYEVEFRR
+279 GRYEVEFRR
-289 VSSDPH
+289 VSSDPD

-300 RVAGLLVR
+300 RVAGVLVL
-308 DADDRPL
+308 DAERKPL
-315 RLIGVVQDVT
+315 RLIGVVQDIT
-325 ARKDADDQ
+325 ARKDTDDQ

-375 RLKAMSSA
+375 RLKSMSSA

-416 GPELFLTPRA
+416 GPEFFLTPRA

-458 RVAPGGGFNLEWL
+458 RAAPEGGFNLEWL

-476 MTSPPEVRGFGM
+476 MTTPPEVRGFGM

-501 RATVEYKRSGVTAM
+501 RATVEYKRSGVTAR
-515 IHAAPDALVDEPE
+515 IHAAADALVDEPE
-528 PDEPA
+528 PDAPA
-533 AAPDQRIVE
+533 EAPDERIVE
-542 TVGGGDD
+542 TMGGGDD
-549 TFRAG
+549 AFRAG
-554 DIAGLRVLIVED
+554 DIAGLKVLIVED

-601 TFDAAV
+601 SFDAAV

>member
-1 LSFTTGDLRRGAAG
+1 MVQG
-15 VAFIDLARQ
+15 
-24 ANPVY
+24 
-29 GRIMDD
+29 MDD
-35 AGATLADDHEARR
+35 AGGTLTDDQEARR
-48 LRALDA
+48 LRALDD
-54 LHAFDGDPAD
+54 LHALDGNPDD

-78 GAPRAAIRLVGKDRV
+78 DAPRAAIRLIAEDRV

-99 GFGHIEEPRPA
+99 GFDHVEEPWPE
-110 GLAERMRESG
+110 GLAERLGENG
-120 VVAHPDLAADPDQ
+120 VIWRSDLAAAPDPVI
-133 TLRPWCADSRFF
+133 RPWRADSRFL
-145 ACAPLKTASGE
+145 ACAPLESPTGD
-156 IVGLLTVEDPAP
+156 IVGLLTVEDSRP
-168 RETVE
+168 REAVDG
-173 PGLADALADLAALA
+173 GLAEALADLAALA

-200 VAERA
+200 VAERT

-215 HAANLGEFVW
+215 RAANLGEFVW
-225 DMATDTVRV
+225 DIAADTVRV
-234 SARMASI
+234 SPRMARI

-249 PAERGEALYG
+249 PARGGEALYA
-259 FIHPDDREMVREE
+259 FVHPDDREAVRAD
-272 VEAQLKA
+272 VEAQLET

-289 VSSDPH
+289 VSSEPD
-295 RVIWN
+295 RRIWN
-300 RVAGLLVR
+300 RVAGLLVQ
-308 DADDRPL
+308 DADKKPL
-315 RLIGVVQDVT
+315 RLIGVLQDVT
-325 ARKDADDQ
+325 ARRDADEQ

-375 RLKAMSSA
+375 RLKSMSSA

-437 AVNAVKYGSL
+437 AVNAVQFGSL

-458 RVAPGGGFNLEWL
+458 RIAPDGGFNLEWL

-476 MTSPPEVRGFGM
+476 MTSPPDTRGFGV

-501 RATVEYKRSGVTAM
+501 RARIEYRRSGVTAM
-515 IHAAPDALVDEPE
+515 IHAAADALVDEPE
-528 PDEPA
+528 PEPEPA
-533 AAPDQRIVE
+533 PDARIVE
-542 TVGGGDD
+542 TVGGGDEA
-549 TFRAG
+549 FKAG
-554 DIAGLRVLIVED
+554 DIAGLKVLIVED
-566 SLLLAMELEAGLE
+566 SLLLAMELEAGLQ

-592 PEALQMLEL
+592 AEALQMLEL
-601 TFDAAV
+601 SFDAAV

>member
-1 LSFTTGDLRRGAAG
+1 
-15 VAFIDLARQ
+15 
-24 ANPVY
+24 
-29 GRIMDD
+29 MDD
-35 AGATLADDHEARR
+35 AGGSLADDQEARR

-54 LHAFDGDPAD
+54 LRAMDGDPAD

-78 GAPRAAIRLVGKDRV
+78 NAPKAAIRLIGKDRV

-99 GFGHIEEPRPA
+99 GFDHDEEVRPA
-110 GLAERMRESG
+110 ALTERLRECG
-120 VVAHPDLAADPDQ
+120 VVTHGDIAAAPDQ
-133 TLRPWCADSRFF
+133 TIRPFAADSRFF
-145 ACAPLKTASGE
+145 ACAPLKDPAGQV
-156 IVGLLTVEDPAP
+156 VGLLTVEDPEP
-168 RETVE
+168 REAIDKGLVE
-173 PGLADALADLAALA
+173 ALADLAALA
-187 MEELLHDAETARN
+187 MEELLHDAETTRN
-200 VAERA
+200 AAERA
-205 LDSERIALAL
+205 LDSGRISLAL
-215 HAANLGEFVW
+215 RAANLGEFDW
-225 DMATDTVRV
+225 DIAADIVTV
-234 SARMASI
+234 SERMSLI
-241 TEVPEGVA
+241 TEI
-249 PAERGEALYG
+249 PAGDRPSEKGLALYA
-259 FIHPDDREMVREE
+259 FVHPDEREAIRAE
-272 VEAQLKA
+272 VERQLA
-279 QGRYEVEFRR
+279 SQGRYEVEFRR
-289 VSSDPH
+289 VSSDPD

-300 RVAGLLVR
+300 RAAGLLVM
-308 DADDRPL
+308 DPDQHPI
-315 RLIGVVQDVT
+315 RLIGVVQDIT
-325 ARKDADDQ
+325 ARRDADDQ

-342 HRIKNILAA
+342 HRIKNLLAA

-365 LDGFLKAFNG
+365 LDGFLKAFTG

-437 AVNAVKYGSL
+437 AVNAVKFGSL
-447 SVESGR
+447 STEAGR

-458 RVAPGGGFNLEWL
+458 RAAPGGGFNLEWL

-476 MTSPPEVRGFGM
+476 LPSPPATRGFGA
-488 TLIEDVVGRELGG
+488 TLIEDVVGRELKG
-501 RATVEYKRSGVTAM
+501 RATIEYRRSGVTAM
-515 IHAAPDALVDEPE
+515 IHAAADALVDIPEPE
-528 PDEPA
+528 PVAREA
-533 AAPDQRIVE
+533 ERIVE
-542 TVGGGDD
+542 TFGGGED
-549 TFRAG
+549 TFKAG
-554 DIAGLRVLIVED
+554 DIAGLKVLIVED

-579 DSGVEVVGCAAEL
+579 DSGVEVVGCASEL
-592 PEALQMLEL
+592 SEALQMLEL

-660 ARALASVTGR
+660 ARALASVTGRG

>member
-1 LSFTTGDLRRGAAG
+1 LAGA
-15 VAFIDLARQ
+15 AFIDLAPC

-35 AGATLADDHEARR
+35 AGGTLADDQEARR

-54 LHAFDGDPAD
+54 LRAFDGDPAD

-78 GAPRAAIRLVGKDRV
+78 GAPRAAIRLIGKDRV

-99 GFGHIEEPRPA
+99 GFDHVEEPRP
-110 GLAERMRESG
+110 GGIAERLRESG
-120 VVAHPDLAADPDQ
+120 VVSHPDLAAAPDQ

-156 IVGLLTVEDPAP
+156 IVGLLTVEDSLP
-168 RETVE
+168 REAVDI
-173 PGLADALADLAALA
+173 GLTDALADLAALA

-225 DMATDTVRV
+225 DIVADTVRV
-234 SARMASI
+234 SDRMSRI
-241 TEVPEGVA
+241 TEIPEGLA
-249 PAERGEALYG
+249 PAHGGEELYS
-259 FIHPDDREMVREE
+259 IIRPEDRDAIRAE
-272 VEAQLKA
+272 VEEQLQA
-279 QGRYEVEFRR
+279 HGRYEIEFQR
-289 VSSDPH
+289 VSSDPS
-295 RVIWN
+295 RVVWN
-300 RVAGLLVR
+300 RVAGLLVM
-308 DADDRPL
+308 DPDGAPL
-315 RLIGVVQDVT
+315 RLIGVVQDIT

-476 MTSPPEVRGFGM
+476 MTSPPDRRGFGM

-515 IHAAPDALVDEPE
+515 IHAAADALVDEPE
-528 PDEPA
+528 PEPVE
-533 AAPDQRIVE
+533 APDARIVE
-542 TVGGGDD
+542 IVGGGEDS
-549 TFRAG
+549 FRSG
-554 DIAGLRVLIVED
+554 DIAGLKVLIVED

-592 PEALQMLEL
+592 SEALQMLEL
-601 TFDAAV
+601 QFDAAV

>member
-1 LSFTTGDLRRGAAG
+1 
-15 VAFIDLARQ
+15 
-24 ANPVY
+24 
-29 GRIMDD
+29 MDD
-35 AGATLADDHEARR
+35 AGGTLADDQEARR

-54 LHAFDGDPAD
+54 LRAFDGDPAD

-78 GAPRAAIRLVGKDRV
+78 GAPRAAIRLIGKDRV
-93 WLKAKV
+93 FLKAKV
-99 GFGHIEEPRPA
+99 GFDHVEEPRPA
-110 GLAERMRESG
+110 GLSDRLRESG
-120 VVAHPDLAADPDQ
+120 VVASRDLANDPGQ

-145 ACAPLKTASGE
+145 ACAPLKTAAGE
-156 IVGLLTVEDPAP
+156 IVGLLTVEDSSP
-168 RETVE
+168 RDSVE

-200 VAERA
+200 VAERT

-225 DMATDTVRV
+225 DIVADTVRI
-234 SARMASI
+234 SARMARI
-241 TEVPEGVA
+241 TELPEGVA
-249 PAERGEALYG
+249 PAERGESLYA
-259 FIHPDDREMVREE
+259 FVHPDEREAIRAQID
-272 VEAQLKA
+272 AQLKE

-289 VSSDPH
+289 VSSDPD

-300 RVAGLLVR
+300 RVAGVLVL
-308 DADDRPL
+308 DAERKPL

-488 TLIEDVVGRELGG
+488 TLIEDVVGRELNGQ
-501 RATVEYKRSGVTAM
+501 ATVEYKRSGVTAR
-515 IHAAPDALVDEPE
+515 IHAAADALVDEPE
-528 PDEPA
+528 PD
-533 AAPDQRIVE
+533 APEATPDDERIVE

-549 TFRAG
+549 SFKSG
-554 DIAGLRVLIVED
+554 DIAGLKVLIVED

-592 PEALQMLEL
+592 GEALAMLEL
-601 TFDAAV
+601 SFDAAV

>member
-1 LSFTTGDLRRGAAG
+1 
-15 VAFIDLARQ
+15 
-24 ANPVY
+24 
-29 GRIMDD
+29 MDD
-35 AGATLADDHEARR
+35 AAGSLVDDQEARR

-54 LHAFDGDPAD
+54 LRAMDGDPAD

-78 GAPRAAIRLVGKDRV
+78 NAPRAAIRLIGQDRV

-99 GFGHIEEPRPA
+99 GFDHAEEPRPET
-110 GLAERMRESG
+110 LTERLRECG
-120 VVAHPDLAADPDQ
+120 VVSHADLAAAPDVLIQ
-133 TLRPWCADSRFF
+133 PFAPGSRFL
-145 ACAPLKTASGE
+145 ACAPMKDPSGQ
-156 IVGLLTVEDPAP
+156 VMGLLTVEDDKP
-168 RETVE
+168 RDAVD
-173 PGLADALADLAALA
+173 GDLKDALADLAALA
-187 MEELLHDAETARN
+187 MEELLHDAQIARH
-200 VAERA
+200 VADRA

-215 HAANLGEFVW
+215 GAANLGEFDW
-225 DMATDTVRV
+225 DIPTDVVRV
-234 SARMASI
+234 SPRMAKI
-241 TEVPEGVA
+241 TEIPAGDL
-249 PAERGEALYG
+249 PAEKGEALYAYV
-259 FIHPDDREMVREE
+259 HPDQRETVRASIEE
-272 VEAQLKA
+272 QLKD

-289 VSSDPH
+289 VSSDPD

-300 RVAGLLVR
+300 RVAGLSVR
-308 DADDRPL
+308 GADGKAA

-325 ARKDADDQ
+325 ARREADDQ

-351 VQSVAGQSA
+351 VQSVAAQSA

-365 LDGFLKAFNG
+365 LDGFLKAFTG

-400 AAAELGGLAP
+400 AAAELGGLSP

-437 AVNAVKYGSL
+437 AVNAVKFGSL
-447 SVESGR
+447 STESGR

-458 RVAPGGGFNLEWL
+458 RTAPDGGFNLEWL

-476 MTSPPEVRGFGM
+476 LTSPPATRGFGA
-488 TLIEDVVGRELGG
+488 TLIEDVVGRELKG
-501 RATVEYKRSGVTAM
+501 RATIEYKRSGVTAM
-515 IHAAPDALVDEPE
+515 IHAAADALVDSPEPE
-528 PDEPA
+528 PV
-533 AAPDQRIVE
+533 APETDRIVE
-542 TVGGGDD
+542 TFGGGED
-549 TFRAG
+549 TFKAG
-554 DIAGLRVLIVED
+554 DIAGLKVLIVED

-592 PEALQMLEL
+592 SEALQMLEL

>member
-1 LSFTTGDLRRGAAG
+1 
-15 VAFIDLARQ
+15 
-24 ANPVY
+24 
-29 GRIMDD
+29 MDD
-35 AGATLADDHEARR
+35 AGGSLADDQEAQR

-54 LHAFDGDPAD
+54 LRAIDGDPFD

-78 GAPRAAIRLVGKDRV
+78 NAPKAAIRLIGKDRV
-93 WLKAKV
+93 WLKARI
-99 GFGHIEEPRPA
+99 GFQDGEEARPA
-110 GLAERMRESG
+110 TLTERLRDCG
-120 VVAHPDLAADPDQ
+120 VIAHGDIAAVPDQ
-133 TLRPWCADSRFF
+133 TIRPFAADSRFF
-145 ACAPLKTASGE
+145 ACAPLTDPSGQV
-156 IVGLLTVEDPAP
+156 VGLLTVEDPQP
-168 RETVE
+168 RDAIDNGLVE
-173 PGLADALADLAALA
+173 ALAELAALA

-200 VAERA
+200 IAERA

-215 HAANLGEFVW
+215 GAANLGEFEW
-225 DMATDTVRV
+225 DMNAHVMQI
-234 SARMASI
+234 SPRMARI
-241 TEVPEGVA
+241 MDTPVGDRA
-249 PAERGEALYG
+249 ALTSQTLYD
-259 FIHPDDREMVREE
+259 FIHPDDRTAARARVEE
-272 VEAQLKA
+272 QLRA
-279 QGRYEVEFRR
+279 GGRYEVEFRR
-289 VSSDPH
+289 FVSPADRTVWIRAAGV
-295 RVIWN
+295 RVLDGEDTPI
-300 RVAGLLVR
+300 RH
-308 DADDRPL
+308 
-315 RLIGVVQDVT
+315 IGVVQDIT
-325 ARKDADDQ
+325 ARRDADDQ

-342 HRIKNILAA
+342 HRIKNLLAA

-365 LDGFLKAFNG
+365 LDGFLKAFTG

-416 GPELFLTPRA
+416 GPEMFLTPRA

-437 AVNAVKYGSL
+437 AVNAVKFGSL
-447 SVESGR
+447 STEAGR

-458 RVAPGGGFNLEWL
+458 RAAPGGGFNLEWL

-476 MTSPPEVRGFGM
+476 LTSPPATRGFGA
-488 TLIEDVVGRELGG
+488 TLIEDVVGRELKG
-501 RATVEYKRSGVTAM
+501 RATIEYRRSGVTAM
-515 IHAAPDALVDEPE
+515 IHAAADALVDTPEPE
-528 PDEPA
+528 PV
-533 AAPDQRIVE
+533 APQAKRIVE
-542 TVGGGDD
+542 TFRSGED
-549 TFRAG
+549 TFKAG
-554 DIAGLRVLIVED
+554 DIAGLKVLIVED

-579 DSGVEVVGCAAEL
+579 DSGVEVVGCASEL
-592 PEALQMLEL
+592 SEALQMLEL

-607 LDADLNGQ
+607 LDADLNGK

-660 ARALASVTGR
+660 ARALASVTGRG